1 MASFKCANSIG
12 CFGCVV
18 DSAGQCPVQCAGQC
32 PVQCADVEE
41 CVVKNVSEY
50 NVSEYN
56 VPEYNENGYLEII
69 KGPMF
74 SGKTNRLINI
84 QRAFAEHYP
93 EYGTMVINHTNDDR
107 YGASDLSSHDM
118 QKTPCVRVRELGE
131 LIHFGTY
138 GEIDDGTNENIAA
151 FIGCR
156 VIFINEGQFFDDITE
171 WVATV
176 VEKYNKNVYVC
187 GLNCDYRRQKYGN
200 WVDLESICDSIVM
213 LRSECKRCKDKN
225 VNNINNNINN
235 INNNAIFSHRITG
248 EKGRDVIGYNNY
260 IPVCRKCYHE
270 LNNL

>member
-1 MASFKCANSIG
+1 MASFKCANSVG

-18 DSAGQCPVQCAGQC
+18 DLAGQCPGVKKC
-32 PVQCADVEE
+32 PVQYIDVEE
-41 CVVKNVSEY
+41 CVVKNVPEY

-93 EYGTMVINHTNDDR
+93 EYGTIVINHANDDR
-107 YGASDLSSHDM
+107 YGVDNLSSHDM

-138 GEIDDGTNENIAA
+138 GEIDDGTNEHISA
-151 FIGCR
+151 FITCR

-171 WVATV
+171 WVTTA

-213 LRSECKRCKDKN
+213 LRSECKVCKDKDKD
-225 VNNINNNINN
+225 NINI
-235 INNNAIFSHRITG
+235 NNAIFSHRLTG

-260 IPVCRKCYHE
+260 IPVCRKCYRE
-270 LNNL
+270 LNDL

>member
-1 MASFKCANSIG
+1 MASFKCANSKG

-18 DSAGQCPVQCAGQC
+18 DSAGQCPVQCAG
-32 PVQCADVEE
+32 QCADVEE

-118 QKTPCVRVRELGE
+118 QKTP
-131 LIHFGTY
+131 
-138 GEIDDGTNENIAA
+138 
-151 FIGCR
+151 
-156 VIFINEGQFFDDITE
+156 
-171 WVATV
+171 
-176 VEKYNKNVYVC
+176 
-187 GLNCDYRRQKYGN
+187 
-200 WVDLESICDSIVM
+200 
-213 LRSECKRCKDKN
+213 
-225 VNNINNNINN
+225 
-235 INNNAIFSHRITG
+235 
-248 EKGRDVIGYNNY
+248 
-260 IPVCRKCYHE
+260 
-270 LNNL
+270 